1 MLHFLVCELANRDS
15 LIDCVDDVHAL
26 TIVETLFGH
35 YSEGMATDNGDRT
48 KFFPLIEKKH
58 GGKIADWISRVK
70 DLGDAKYAEQVAY
83 LKEEHS
89 FSQAHANALV
99 MYVRGSASSKRH
111 DTPDAYFKSID
122 PQASKTMKAI
132 FAVIQKKY
140 PKLELVIAWNQPV
153 LRIGKQTVFGMSASK
168 KHILI
173 NPFSK
178 EVLKLHEEKLSKY
191 VVSKHTFQIPLD
203 WKPNA
208 TLLHS
213 LVRSRIEELA

>member
-1 MLHFLVCELANRDS
+1 
-15 LIDCVDDVHAL
+15 
-26 TIVETLFGH
+26 
-35 YSEGMATDNGDRT
+35 MATDNGDRT

-83 LKEEHS
+83 LKEEHG

-111 DTPDAYFKSID
+111 DSPAAYFKSID
-122 PQASKTMKAI
+122 PQAATTMKAI

-153 LRIGKQTVFGMSASK
+153 LRIGKQTIFGMSASK

-178 EVLKLHEEKLSKY
+178 EVLASHEEKLSKF

-203 WKPNA
+203 WKPNS

>member
-1 MLHFLVCELANRDS
+1 
-15 LIDCVDDVHAL
+15 
-26 TIVETLFGH
+26 
-35 YSEGMATDNGDRT
+35 MATDNGDRT

-83 LKEEHS
+83 LKEEHG

-111 DTPDAYFKSID
+111 DSPAAYFKSID
-122 PQASKTMKAI
+122 PQAAATMKAI